1 MSDFKQQDSATPAI
15 GQQVITAVAFIHQVI
30 DGVEK
35 IFLPRRSV
43 GKKFKPGV
51 FEVPGGHIDFGENM
65 VAGLKREIKEELGI
79 AITVGDPFAV
89 FTYINEVKQS
99 HAIEVAYYATF
110 AGDPHSI
117 CLDPEEHS
125 EYVWLS
131 EEELPRAYTADK
143 LADDEEFVA
152 VRHGFALLNG
162 RSAPDFVGR

>member
-1 MSDFKQQDSATPAI
+1 MPDLKQQDSATPAI
-15 GQQVITAVAFIHQVI
+15 GQQVITAVAFIHQAV

-35 IFLPRRSV
+35 VFLPRRSV

-51 FEVPGGHIDFGENM
+51 FEMPGGHIDFGEDM
-65 VAGLKREIKEELGI
+65 VAGLKREIKEEFGI
-79 AITVGDPFAV
+79 AITIGDPFAA

-110 AGDPHSI
+110 PGDPRSI

-131 EEELPRAYTADK
+131 EEELSRAYTADK
-143 LADDEEFVA
+143 PADDEEFVA

-162 RSAPDFVGR
+162 QAGLDFVGR